1 MPYEEHA
8 QLKREV
14 EELRKKIDIYLVR
27 SRALT
32 QEIQTV
38 QIFLNMEDWG
48 LIWLLT
54 EGEEWISARLDKT
67 Q

>member
-14 EELRKKIDIYLVR
+14 EELRKKIDIYLAR
-27 SRALT
+27 SHALT

-38 QIFLNMEDWG
+38 QIFLNMEDQG
-48 LIWLLT
+48 LI
-54 EGEEWISARLDKT
+54 
-67 Q
+67 

>member
-14 EELRKKIDIYLVR
+14 EELRKKIDIYLAR
-27 SRALT
+27 SHALT

-38 QIFLNMEDWG
+38 QIFLNMEDQG